1 MHTRHRRSPSRLL
14 CKVGLSCL
22 LVAGAE
28 APLAVLAD
36 GVGSPAAEAPQ
47 EESAPLLQAE
57 AGPGQCPGDGAAF
70 VEPAPELLALADW
83 PLDDSPVG
91 RACGTPPSTLAGAEP
106 LPSPIEIPDALPVV
120 PVVAWEA
127 GAAAAPPNID
137 IPAAIPPDRLDQRVA
152 EVVADSIRGLRR
164 QFRIPDIGLK
174 SSFALDSIGAGET
187 LPAIP
192 VYGYPAVV
200 QVMAANMAEES
211 AAPAPAPVAAV
222 AADLPPDPLGVRLA
236 AIDTDSLDNI
246 RGGFEMPDLNLRLS
260 FGIERAVYINGELVA
275 STVFNVQN
283 IQGLSG
289 SAALPVALPADA
301 GAALTVIQNG
311 TGNGFTAHV
320 TPNVAGTVIQNTL
333 DNQKITNMT
342 IVNAT
347 VNSAQIMR
355 SMNLQSTIRDGVIQS
370 LQR

>member
-1 MHTRHRRSPSRLL
+1 MHTRHRRSPARLL

-36 GVGSPAAEAPQ
+36 GAGSQAVEPPQ
-47 EESAPLLQAE
+47 EDSAPLLQA
-57 AGPGQCPGDGAAF
+57 AAVPGQCQGDGTPF

-91 RACGTPPSTLAGAEP
+91 RGCGTPQSTLAGIEP
-106 LPSPIEIPDALPVV
+106 LPSPIEIPNALPVV

-137 IPAAIPPDRLDQRVA
+137 IPAVVPPDRLDQQVA
-152 EVVADSIRGLRR
+152 AVVADSIKGLRK
-164 QFRIPDIGLK
+164 QFRIPEIGLK

-192 VYGYPAVV
+192 VYGYPAVA
-200 QVMAANMAEES
+200 QVSAANMAEES
-211 AAPAPAPVAAV
+211 AAPAPAPAA
-222 AADLPPDPLGVRLA
+222 ALADLPPDPLGVQLA

-275 STVFNVQN
+275 STVFNIQN

-289 SAALPVALPADA
+289 GSAMPVALPADA
-301 GAALTVIQNG
+301 GTALTVIQNG
-311 TGNGFTAHV
+311 SGNGFTANV

-347 VNSAQIMR
+347 VNSAQILR